1 MEELLADPAYEGV
14 ILAHL
19 GVENHQ
25 ETAEGVCTKKEK
37 CKEEKGRIL

>member
-19 GVENHQ
+19 GVENQ